1 MRQMGQISRRHFLQS
16 SLIAG
21 GGLIAGTLSSTPAAA
36 ADSIK
41 IGHQC
46 DLTGALA
53 DTGYWRKKTA
63 DAAVKW
69 INKNGGV
76 AGRPL
81 ELITID
87 TESKVDA
94 GILRLRQLL
103 QESKV
108 DFVLG
113 SEHGGIS
120 IASNPIMLE
129 QKTLYLSQS
138 RTDAVT
144 GAAANP
150 FVFRLMV
157 NTSLAAYA
165 ASQSIIAK
173 AGKRWS
179 VIYADYVWG
188 HAHRDAWLAQFKQA
202 GVAVGSALSIPV
214 NTADPLSFVSRIDR
228 SSDAIF
234 VALLG
239 PDMPRV
245 LIALDQLGLSDKTK
259 VLVDAGFGVFDVLKS
274 GKQAENMWGMDSSP
288 FELAGHDTPH
298 ERNMRAEVGI
308 DAAGR
313 EIGTNRACMIGDIW
327 PMWESLSFIKR
338 NVEGAGWKTKGNT
351 EALIKYAEGNPNY
364 TEGDLFPQGN
374 LFIRPEDHQAFC
386 DYYILRI
393 EDGHIRTEAK
403 VPKEKGIYPPT
414 INLASK

>member
-1 MRQMGQISRRHFLQS
+1 MRQVGQISRRHFLQS
-16 SLIAG
+16 
-21 GGLIAGTLSSTPAAA
+21 GLIVGSGLMAGTLSSTPAAA
-36 ADSIK
+36 ADPIK

-81 ELITID
+81 ELTTID
-87 TESKVDA
+87 TESKVDV

-103 QESKV
+103 QENKV

-120 IASNPIMLE
+120 VASNPIMLE

-188 HAHRDAWLAQFKQA
+188 HSHRDAWLAQFKQA
-202 GVAVGSALSIPV
+202 GVAVSSVLSIPV
-214 NTADPLSFVSRIDR
+214 NTADPLSYVSRIDR
-228 SSDAIF
+228 SSDSIF

-245 LIALDQLGLSDKTK
+245 LIALDQLGLGDKTK
-259 VLVDAGFGVFDVLKS
+259 VLVDAGFGVFDVLKL
-274 GKQAENMWGMDSSP
+274 GKQAENMWSMDCSP
-288 FELAGHDTPH
+288 FELADHDTPH

-308 DAAGR
+308 DANGR
-313 EIGTNRACMIGDIW
+313 EVGTNRACIIGDVW

-338 NVEGAGWKTKGNT
+338 NAEGSGWKSKDDTV
-351 EALIKYAEGNPNY
+351 ALIKYAEANPNY
-364 TEGDLFPQGN
+364 KESALFPQGD

-386 DYYILRI
+386 DYFVLRI
-393 EDGHIRTEAK
+393 KDGRIRTEVK
-403 VPKEKGIYPPT
+403 IPKEKGIYPAK

>member
-1 MRQMGQISRRHFLQS
+1 MGRVRHISRRGFLRS
-16 SLIAG
+16 SAIVG
-21 GGLIAGTLSSTPAAA
+21 GGLMAGAMSSLPAAA
-36 ADSIK
+36 ADPIK

-76 AGRPL
+76 AGRQL
-81 ELITID
+81 ELVTID
-87 TESKVDA
+87 TETKVDV

-103 QESKV
+103 QENKV

-120 IASNPIMLE
+120 VASNPIMLE
-129 QKTLYLSQS
+129 QKAVYLSQS

-165 ASQSIIAK
+165 ASQSVIAK

-179 VIYADYVWG
+179 VIFADYVWG
-188 HAHRDAWLAQFKQA
+188 QSHRDAWLAQFKKA
-202 GVAVGSALSIPV
+202 GVTVGSVLPIPV

-245 LIALDQLGLSDKTK
+245 LIALDQLGLGSKTK
-259 VLVDAGFGVFDVLKS
+259 VLVDAGFGVFDVLKM
-274 GKQAENMWGMDSSP
+274 GKQAENMWGMDCTP
-288 FELAGHDTPH
+288 FELADHDTPH

-308 DAAGR
+308 DASGR
-313 EIGTNRACMIGDIW
+313 EVGTNRACMIGDVW

-338 NVEGAGWKTKGNT
+338 NVEGSGWKGKDDNA
-351 EALIKYAEGNPNY
+351 ALIKYAEANPNY
-364 TEGDLFPQGN
+364 KESALFPQGD

-386 DYYILRI
+386 DYYVLRI
-393 EDGHIRTEAK
+393 KDGRIRTEIK
-403 VPKEKGIYPPT
+403 VPKEQGIYPST

>member
-1 MRQMGQISRRHFLQS
+1 MEQISRRGFLQGMTVVGS
-16 SLIAG
+16 
-21 GGLIAGTLSSTPAAA
+21 GLMAGTMISVPATA
-36 ADSIK
+36 ADPIK

-53 DTGYWRKKTA
+53 STGYWRKKTA

-76 AGRPL
+76 AGRQL
-81 ELITID
+81 ELVTID
-87 TESKVDA
+87 TESKVDV

-103 QESKV
+103 QENKV

-120 IASNPIMLE
+120 VASNPIMLE
-129 QKTLYLSQS
+129 QKAICLSQS

-150 FVFRLMV
+150 FIFRLMV

-165 ASQSIIAK
+165 AAPTILTK
-173 AGKRWS
+173 GWKRWS

-188 HAHRDAWLAQFKQA
+188 HAHRDAWLAQFKKA
-202 GVAVGSALSIPV
+202 DIAVGNVVSVPV
-214 NTADPLSFVSRIDR
+214 NTPDPLSYVSRIDR

-234 VALLG
+234 IALLG

-245 LIALDQLGLSDKTK
+245 LVALDQLGLSSKVK
-259 VLVDAGFGVFDVLKS
+259 VLVDAGFGVFDVLKL
-274 GKQAENMWGMDSSP
+274 GKRAENMWGMDCSP
-288 FELAGHDTPH
+288 FELADHDTPH

-308 DAAGR
+308 DEHGR
-313 EIGTNRACMIGDIW
+313 EVGTNQACMIGDIW
-327 PMWESLSFIKR
+327 PMWESVSFIKR
-338 NVEGAGWKTKGNT
+338 NVEGSGWKTKDDT
-351 EALIKYAEGNPNY
+351 AALIKYAESNPNY
-364 TEGDLFPQGN
+364 QESALFPQGD
-374 LFIRPEDHQAFC
+374 LFIRPEDHQAFS
-386 DYYILRI
+386 DYYVLRVT
-393 EDGHIRTEAK
+393 EGRIRTETK
-403 VPKEKGIYPPT
+403 IPKDKGIYPST

>member
-1 MRQMGQISRRHFLQS
+1 MHPMGRISRRRFLQGTVVV
-16 SLIAG
+16 G
-21 GGLIAGTLSSTPAAA
+21 GGFMAGVVSSVPATA
-36 ADSIK
+36 ADPIK

-69 INKNGGV
+69 INKNGGI
-76 AGRPL
+76 AGRQL
-81 ELITID
+81 ELVTID
-87 TESKVDA
+87 TESKVDV

-103 QESKV
+103 QENKV

-120 IASNPIMLE
+120 VASNPIMLE

-157 NTSLAAYA
+157 NTSLAAYS
-165 ASQSIIAK
+165 ASQSVIAK

-179 VIYADYVWG
+179 VIFADYVWG
-188 HAHRDAWLAQFKQA
+188 HSHRDAWLAQFKKA
-202 GVAVGSALSIPV
+202 GVAVGSVLPIPV
-214 NTADPLSFVSRIDR
+214 NTADPLSFVSRVDR

-245 LIALDQLGLSDKTK
+245 LIALDQLGLGNKTK
-259 VLVDAGFGVFDVLKS
+259 VLVDAGFGVFDVLKL
-274 GKQAENMWGMDSSP
+274 GKQAENMWGMDCSP
-288 FELAGHDTPH
+288 FELADHDTPH
-298 ERNMRAEVGI
+298 ERTMRAEVGI
-308 DAAGR
+308 DANGR
-313 EIGTNRACMIGDIW
+313 EAGTNRACMIGDVW

-338 NVEGAGWKTKGNT
+338 NVEGSGWKLKDDTAN
-351 EALIKYAEGNPNY
+351 LIKYAESNPNY
-364 TEGDLFPQGN
+364 QESALFPQGD

-386 DYYILRI
+386 DYYVLRVK
-393 EDGHIRTEAK
+393 EGRIRTEIK
-403 VPKEKGIYPPT
+403 IPKEKGIYPST

>member
-1 MRQMGQISRRHFLQS
+1 MHQMGQISRRRLLQGS
-16 SLIAG
+16 AIVG
-21 GGLIAGTLSSTPAAA
+21 GGLIAGAVSPVPAIA
-36 ADSIK
+36 ADPIK

-69 INKNGGV
+69 INKNGGI
-76 AGRPL
+76 AGRQL
-81 ELITID
+81 ELVTID
-87 TESKVDA
+87 TESKVDV

-103 QESKV
+103 QENRV

-120 IASNPIMLE
+120 VASNPIMLE

-157 NTSLAAYA
+157 NTSLAAYS
-165 ASQSIIAK
+165 ASQAVIAK

-179 VIYADYVWG
+179 VIFADYVWG
-188 HAHRDAWLAQFKQA
+188 HSHRDAWLAQFKKA
-202 GVAVGSALSIPV
+202 GVAVGSVLPIPV
-214 NTADPLSFVSRIDR
+214 NTADPLSFVSRVDR

-245 LIALDQLGLSDKTK
+245 LIALDQLGLGNKTK
-259 VLVDAGFGVFDVLKS
+259 VLVDAGFGVFDVLKL
-274 GKQAENMWGMDSSP
+274 GKQAENMWGMDCSP
-288 FELAGHDTPH
+288 FELADHDTAH

-308 DAAGR
+308 DANGR
-313 EIGTNRACMIGDIW
+313 EVGTNRACMIGDVW

-338 NVEGAGWKTKGNT
+338 NVEGSGWKVKDDTPT
-351 EALIKYAEGNPNY
+351 LIKYAESNPNY
-364 TEGDLFPQGN
+364 QESALFPQGD

-386 DYYILRI
+386 DYYILRVK
-393 EDGHIRTEAK
+393 EGRIRTEIK
-403 VPKEKGIYPPT
+403 ISKEKGIYPST

>member
-1 MRQMGQISRRHFLQS
+1 MGQMGQISRRRFLQ
-16 SLIAG
+16 
-21 GGLIAGTLSSTPAAA
+21 GTAVVGSGFMVGTMPSVPAAA
-36 ADSIK
+36 ADPIK

-53 DTGYWRKKTA
+53 STGYWRKKTA

-76 AGRPL
+76 AGRQL
-81 ELITID
+81 ELVTID

-120 IASNPIMLE
+120 VASNPIMLE
-129 QKTLYLSQS
+129 QKTICLSQS

-150 FVFRLMV
+150 FIFRLMV

-165 ASQSIIAK
+165 AAPTILAK
-173 AGKRWS
+173 GWKRWS
-179 VIYADYVWG
+179 MIYADYVWG
-188 HAHRDAWLAQFKQA
+188 HAHRDAWLAQFKKA
-202 GVAVGSALSIPV
+202 GIAVGNVLSVPV
-214 NTADPLSFVSRIDR
+214 NTPDPLSFVSRIDR

-234 VALLG
+234 IALLG

-245 LIALDQLGLSDKTK
+245 LVALDQLGLGNKTK
-259 VLVDAGFGVFDVLKS
+259 VLVDAGFGVFDVLKM
-274 GKQAENMWGMDSSP
+274 GKRAENMWSMDCSP
-288 FELAGHDTPH
+288 FELADHDTPH
-298 ERNMRAEVGI
+298 ERNMRVEVGI
-308 DAAGR
+308 DENGR
-313 EIGTNRACMIGDIW
+313 EVGTNQACIIGDVW

-338 NVEGAGWKTKGNT
+338 NVEGSGWKTKNDT
-351 EALIKYAEGNPNY
+351 AALIKYAESNPNY
-364 TEGDLFPQGN
+364 PESALFPQGD

-386 DYYILRI
+386 DYYVLRI
-393 EDGHIRTEAK
+393 KDGRIRTEIK
-403 VPKEKGIYPPT
+403 IPKDRGIYPTT